1 MQIIYSDVSE
11 YDQDKTSLI
20 PILFY
25 LQLDDLIVNLE
36 SARGQISSLEKKQK
50 KFDAQLAEQNALA
63 EKNASERDTA
73 EARARQ
79 AETKSLSLTR
89 ELEELQDKIEESD
102 RTRKQLQ
109 VSTNYSGISARSVY
123 CTWKL
128 WYSGNSPPR

>member
-1 MQIIYSDVSE
+1 MSLISE
-11 YDQDKTSLI
+11 TVLPRHHLI
-20 PILFY
+20 PIY

-109 VSTNYSGISARSVY
+109 VSTCYSMSSGMRFDRIS
-123 CTWKL
+123 
-128 WYSGNSPPR
+128 P